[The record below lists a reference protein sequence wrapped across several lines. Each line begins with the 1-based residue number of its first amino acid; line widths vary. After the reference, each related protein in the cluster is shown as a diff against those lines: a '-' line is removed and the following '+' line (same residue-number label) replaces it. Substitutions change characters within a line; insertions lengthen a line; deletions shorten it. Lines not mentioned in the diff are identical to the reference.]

1 MPTWSYVHAAG
12 HLGKDAEVK
21 TLPSGQTITEFTM
34 AVTVSKKTPAG
45 AWEKFPNWYRV
56 SCWKN
61 LPEWVTRALVKG
73 AAVYV
78 CGVFQAN
85 VWKTQEGQERT
96 SLDIRADLVCPLS
109 GDKGKDEADQRGQ
122 QAAPYD
128 APVNDDSCP
137 F

>member
-78 CGVFQAN
+78 CGEFQAN
-85 VWKTQEGQERT
+85 VWKTQEGAERT
-96 SLDIRADLVCPLS
+96 SLDIRADMVRPLS
-109 GDKGKDEADQRGQ
+109 SDKGKDESEQRGQ

-128 APVNDDSCP
+128 AHVNDEDVP